1 MTKTHSV
8 SVDHRAGTSLQ
19 TKTYL
24 DEDENAD
31 LIVVSDGTATIV
43 AVPKAAAGRQAGIGA
58 SDLDCLA
65 KCIKIDDLEQ
75 RLNCILLCPAATAF
89 DVYMRVEQRL

>member
-8 SVDHRAGTSLQ
+8 SVDDRAGKSLQ

-24 DEDENAD
+24 DEDENVD
-31 LIVVSDGTATIV
+31 LIVVSDVAATIV
-43 AVPKAAAGRQAGIGA
+43 AVPKAAVGRQAGLGA

-65 KCIKIDDLEQ
+65 KCIKIDDLEK
-75 RLNCILLCPAATAF
+75 RLNCILLCPAAKAF
-89 DVYMRVEQRL
+89 DVYMRVERR

>member
-8 SVDHRAGTSLQ
+8 SVDHHADKSLQ

-24 DEDENAD
+24 DEDENVD
-31 LIVVSDGTATIV
+31 LVIVSHGPSTIV
-43 AVPKAAAGRQAGIGA
+43 AVPKAAAGRQPGLGA

-65 KCIKIDDLEQ
+65 KCVKIEDLEA
-75 RLNCILLCPAATAF
+75 RLNCILLCPAATGF
-89 DVYMRVEQRL
+89 HMYVRVR